1 VTCGLRRIA
10 CRAVPPWKELTMY
23 RAPLREMRFVL
34 EELLG
39 SARLGGSAQ
48 LPDYSDELAQSVLEE
63 AARFAET
70 VLDPLNRSGDTE
82 GARWTPEGV
91 VAAPGFKEAYAQF
104 VSGGWPALG
113 SDADYGGQPVPRV
126 LVSAVSEFW
135 GSANLAFKLGPM
147 LTHGAVHALELC
159 GSAQQKQL
167 YLPKMVSGEWTGTMV
182 LTEPQAGSDLG
193 QVRTRAA
200 PEGDHYRLSGQK
212 IFITWGDHD
221 LTANTI
227 HMVLGRLDGA
237 PAGVKGI
244 SLFIVPKYL
253 VNPDG
258 SGGARNQVRC
268 LSIEHKLGIHASP
281 TCVLAFG
288 EEGGAF
294 AELVGEPGRGLEY
307 MFIMMNSARLSVG
320 SEGYA
325 VGERA
330 FQRAAEWA
338 RTRIQGRPPVAAAAG
353 PLPIINHPDVKRMLL
368 TMKAQ
373 TEASRA
379 LTLYTAFQF
388 DLAQFGAEAERA
400 AAQARGEL
408 LTPIVKG
415 WCTELGNEV
424 AGLGVQV
431 HGGMGFIEETGAAQY
446 VRDVRITTIYEG
458 TTGIQSNDLIGRKLG
473 RDRGVAMNALLAQ
486 MAQELGA
493 LRSADPAAQATL
505 AAALAAVASLRAA
518 TQALLALLA
527 THPDAAMAVSVPYLK
542 LCGYVT
548 GGWLLAKSA
557 VLAAAALSG
566 SEHEFYAAKL
576 RTCAFYAAQILPLA
590 GALASI
596 VRDGGA
602 SVTATDAALI

>member
-1 VTCGLRRIA
+1 
-10 CRAVPPWKELTMY
+10 MY

-39 SARLGGSAQ
+39 GSARLAASPQ
-48 LPDYSDELAQSVLEE
+48 LAEYSDELAQSVLEE

-70 VLDPLNRSGDTE
+70 VLEPLNRPGDLA
-82 GARWTPEGV
+82 GARWTAEGV
-91 VAAPGFKEAYAQF
+91 IAAPGFREAYQQF
-104 VSGGWPALG
+104 VAGGWPALG
-113 SDADYGGQPVPRV
+113 ANPHFGGTPVPRV
-126 LVSAVSEFW
+126 LVTAAGELW
-135 GSANLAFKLGPM
+135 GSANLAFKLCPM
-147 LTHGAVHALELC
+147 LTQAGVHALELC
-159 GSAQQKQL
+159 GSAAQKER
-167 YLPKMVSGEWTGTMV
+167 YLHKMVSGEWTGTMV

-221 LTANTI
+221 LTPNTI
-227 HMVLGRLDGA
+227 HLLLGRIDGA

-244 SLFIVPKYL
+244 SLFIVPKFL
-253 VNPDG
+253 VNADG
-258 SGGARNQVRC
+258 TLGERNEVRC

-288 EEGGAF
+288 EQHGAV
-294 AELVGEPGRGLEY
+294 AHLIGEPGRGLEY

-330 FQRAAEWA
+330 FQRAVEWA
-338 RTRIQGRPPVAAAAG
+338 RTRIQGKPPVAAPAG
-353 PLPIINHPDVKRMLL
+353 ALPIINHPDVKRMLL

-379 LTLYTAFQF
+379 LALYAALQF
-388 DLAQFGAEAERA
+388 DLAEHAADATERA

-415 WCTELGNEV
+415 WCTEIGNEV
-424 AGLGVQV
+424 AGIGVQV

-473 RDRGVAMNALLAQ
+473 RDGGAAMVALLSD
-486 MAQELGA
+486 MERELRA
-493 LRSADPAAQATL
+493 LDAPDSG
-505 AAALAAVASLRAA
+505 ALAARKAA
-518 TQALLALLA
+518 LEAVGLLA
-527 THPDAAMAVSVPYLK
+527 TATHALLTQLSSRPDAAMAVSVPYLK
-542 LCGYVT
+542 LCGYVM
-548 GGWLLAKSA
+548 GGWLMARSA
-557 VLAAAALSG
+557 NLAAQRLSG
-566 SEHEFYAAKL
+566 AEHEFYAAKL
-576 RTCAFYAAQILPLA
+576 RSAIFYAAQVLPVAASLA
-590 GALASI
+590 RVVQS
-596 VRDGGA
+596 GGA
-602 SVTATDAALI
+602 SVVETDAARI